1 MFLDFAREVNAALDA
16 CGFPLCK
23 GEIMARNPKW
33 CLTLDEWRAV
43 FAGWICSPQPA
54 AAGNAAFRCAMV
66 ENALSARPPL
76 GLLHDFTTDDSK
88 AFPGTLDLKGNGAR
102 PFVDGARALALAHRL
117 PATSTAARGLARMA
131 ARPAKTSM
139 DKFKTF
145 LITQQEKGVKYAYT
159 EMALD
164 DLDPGEVVIR
174 VAYSDV
180 NYKDALAATGKG
192 RILMRPSC
200 VGGIDLAGTVVS
212 STDARFAKGD
222 AVLAVGH
229 ELGVKHHGGYAE
241 YARIP
246 ASWAVK
252 LPKGMTLW
260 EAMAFGT
267 AGYTAGLAI
276 VKMEH
281 NGLHPGGGPVI
292 VDGATGGVGSIA
304 IAALSKLGY
313 HVVALTGKE
322 HETDWLKKIGAKEV
336 KLRKELDLAKIRPL
350 DKASWQGAIDNLG
363 GEVLAWMAST
373 MKFNGVIASIGL
385 AAGFGLNTT
394 VMPFILRGVS
404 LLGINSTDAPGPELE
419 RQIWARLGGDMKPA
433 GLKEMARTIAF
444 ADLPKVFDDFINAKV
459 TGRIVVDLNP

>member
-1 MFLDFAREVNAALDA
+1 MEKFRAYRLSEVDKKIKAEFVD
-16 CGFPLCK
+16 C
-23 GEIMARNPKW
+23 
-33 CLTLDEWRAV
+33 TLDE
-43 FAGWICSPQPA
+43 
-54 AAGNAAFRCAMV
+54 
-66 ENALSARPPL
+66 
-76 GLLHDFTTDDSK
+76 
-88 AFPGTLDLKGNGAR
+88 
-102 PFVDGARALALAHRL
+102 
-117 PATSTAARGLARMA
+117 
-131 ARPAKTSM
+131 
-139 DKFKTF
+139 
-145 LITQQEKGVKYAYT
+145 
-159 EMALD
+159 
-164 DLDPGEVVIR
+164 LDPGEVVVR

-192 RILMRPSC
+192 RILLRPVC
-200 VGGIDLAGTVVS
+200 IGGIDLAGTVVS

-246 ASWAVK
+246 ANWAVK
-252 LPKGMTLW
+252 LPRGMTPW

-267 AGYTAGLAI
+267 AGYTAGLAV

-304 IAALSKLGY
+304 IAALAKLGY
-313 HVVALTGKE
+313 EVVALTGKE
-322 HETDWLKKIGAKEV
+322 AEADWLKKLGAKDV
-336 KLRKELDLAKIRPL
+336 KFRKDIDLAKIRPL
-350 DKASWQGAIDNLG
+350 DKATWQGAIDNLG

-404 LLGINSTDAPGPELE
+404 LLGINSTDAPSPELE
-419 RQIWARLGGDMKPA
+419 RKVWDRLGGDMKPA
-433 GLKEMARTIAF
+433 GLKDMAKTIPF
-444 ADLPKVFDDFINAKV
+444 AELPRVFDDFINAKV
-459 TGRIVVDLNP
+459 TGRIVVDLNA

>member
-1 MFLDFAREVNAALDA
+1 MEKF
-16 CGFPLCK
+16 K
-23 GEIMARNPKW
+23 
-33 CLTLDEWRAV
+33 
-43 FAGWICSPQPA
+43 
-54 AAGNAAFRCAMV
+54 AFRIAQQDRGV
-66 ENALSARPPL
+66 ECS
-76 GLLHDFTTDDSK
+76 FTD
-88 AFPGTLDLKGNGAR
+88 
-102 PFVDGARALALAHRL
+102 
-117 PATSTAARGLARMA
+117 
-131 ARPAKTSM
+131 
-139 DKFKTF
+139 
-145 LITQQEKGVKYAYT
+145 
-159 EMALD
+159 MALE

-192 RILMRPSC
+192 RILLRPVC
-200 VGGIDLAGTVVS
+200 IGGIDLAGTVVS
-212 STDARFAKGD
+212 STDAGFAKGD

-246 ASWAVK
+246 AAWAVK

-267 AGYTAGLAI
+267 AGYTAGLAV

-281 NGLHPGGGPVI
+281 NGLHPAGGPVI

-304 IAALSKLGY
+304 IAALAKLGY
-313 HVVALTGKE
+313 EVVALTGKE
-322 HETDWLKKIGAKEV
+322 NEADWLKKLGARDV
-336 KLRKELDLAKIRPL
+336 KFRKDIDLTKIKPL
-350 DKASWQGAIDNLG
+350 DKATWQGAVDSLG
-363 GEVLAWMAST
+363 GEILAWMAST

-404 LLGINSTDAPGPELE
+404 LLGINSTDAPSPELE
-419 RQIWARLGGDMKPA
+419 RRVWDRLAGDMKPA
-433 GLKEMARTIAF
+433 GLKEMARTIPF
-444 ADLPKVFDDFINAKV
+444 DELPKVFDDFIDAKV